1 MPKAAHHDS
10 LARLF
15 ELLKLL
21 PSKAPGITAK
31 EICDRLDTSG
41 FSVSKR
47 TIERDLV
54 ELSRLFGLECNDK
67 GSPYGWHW
75 MAGRGVDLPG
85 LTMADALSLHIVEDL
100 LRSLLP
106 HAMIE
111 PMEKRFAEARNKLE
125 ALSGCNPNARWAEK
139 VCHVPPTL
147 PLVPAKIAPGV
158 LATIQDALLHDL
170 QVDVVYKKLS
180 AEEPVPMRLHPL
192 GLVQRGPVT
201 YLVARAF
208 DYLDVW
214 IYAVHRIKEATRT
227 SEPVVPPE
235 GFSLDGYVKEGR
247 LQFGNGDTLRLEVLV
262 SPEVAAYLAETP
274 LAEDQRLTTRGERT
288 KLTATVF
295 DTWQLSWW
303 ILSHG
308 PEIEVVKPVKLRNQ
322 IAASL
327 REAALQ
333 YAD

>member
-1 MPKAAHHDS
+1 M
-10 LARLF
+10 
-15 ELLKLL
+15 
-21 PSKAPGITAK
+21 
-31 EICDRLDTSG
+31 
-41 FSVSKR
+41 
-47 TIERDLV
+47 
-54 ELSRLFGLECNDK
+54 
-67 GSPYGWHW
+67 
-75 MAGRGVDLPG
+75 
-85 LTMADALSLHIVEDL
+85 
-100 LRSLLP
+100 
-106 HAMIE
+106 
-111 PMEKRFAEARNKLE
+111 
-125 ALSGCNPNARWAEK
+125 
-139 VCHVPPTL
+139 
-147 PLVPAKIAPGV
+147 
-158 LATIQDALLHDL
+158 
-170 QVDVVYKKLS
+170 
-180 AEEPVPMRLHPL
+180 
-192 GLVQRGPVT
+192 
-201 YLVARAF
+201 
-208 DYLDVW
+208 
-214 IYAVHRIKEATRT
+214 
-227 SEPVVPPE
+227 PPE